1 MITAL
6 SIAITVLALTA
17 ALWALIKLI
26 ADRPVDL
33 RRLSDKA
40 LFGVL
45 ALTEALTIVQAFAGF
60 MLLLTS
66 DREVSALTLVLYLI
80 GVPFIIPIA
89 TWWALGDRSRAGA
102 GVLTV
107 GLVAVPVMV
116 LRMHEL
122 WSAGV

>member
-1 MITAL
+1 MITPL
-6 SIAITVLALTA
+6 SIAITVLTLGA
-17 ALWALIKLI
+17 ALWALVKLI

-33 RRLSDKA
+33 SRLAGKM
-40 LFGVL
+40 LLGVL
-45 ALTEALTIVQAFAGF
+45 GVAEALTIVQTFAGF
-60 MLLLTS
+60 MLLVTD
-66 DREVSALTLVLYLI
+66 DREVSTLTFVLYLI
-80 GVPFIIPIA
+80 GVPLIIPIA

-102 GVLTV
+102 GVLAV

>member
-1 MITAL
+1 MITGLAV
-6 SIAITVLALTA
+6 AISVLALAA

-26 ADRPVDL
+26 ADRPVDI
-33 RRLSDKA
+33 RRFSDKA
-40 LFGVL
+40 LLGMLV
-45 ALTEALTIVQAFAGF
+45 LTEALTIVQAFAGF
-60 MLLLTS
+60 MLLITD
-66 DREVSALTLVLYLI
+66 DREVATLTFVLYLI